1 MGALDW
7 LIARPIAHR
16 GLHGGAILENTIEA
30 ADAAASANY
39 AIECDL
45 QLTSD
50 DEVVVFHDD
59 TLDRL
64 TTSTGPLQA
73 KSSADLRNI
82 SFRDVPGHIP
92 NLSAFLDC
100 VAGRVPLVLELKS
113 QWNGDTKLVERAV
126 AKLANYSGPYA
137 LMSFDPW
144 LVRNLRLIAPHITR
158 GIVAERYYDG
168 PEWAGATR
176 TQKFG
181 LGNLTHIAQTRP
193 DFVAYWVRD
202 LPAVAPLFAR
212 TVLGMPLL
220 AWTVRTEAERARAR
234 RWANQ
239 MIFQGFRP

>member
-1 MGALDW
+1 MGALSW

-30 ADAAASANY
+30 ADAAANANY

-45 QLTSD
+45 QLTTD

-64 TTSTGPLQA
+64 TTAGGPLRA
-73 KSSADLRNI
+73 KSSADLRKI
-82 SFRDVPGHIP
+82 SFRDTPGHIP
-92 NLSAFLDC
+92 DLSVLLTC

-113 QWNGDTKLVERAV
+113 QWNGDTKLVERTIAT
-126 AKLANYSGPYA
+126 LANYSGRYA

-144 LVRNLRLIAPHITR
+144 LVRALRLIAPAIPR
-158 GIVAERYYDG
+158 GIVAERYYEE
-168 PEWAGATR
+168 PEWAGATPA
-176 TQKFG
+176 QKCG

-193 DFVAYWVRD
+193 DFIAYWVRD

-212 TVLGMPLL
+212 TVLRMPILT
-220 AWTVRTEAERARAR
+220 WTVRTEADRRRAG
-234 RWANQ
+234 RWADQ
-239 MIFQGFRP
+239 MIFEGFRP